1 MNDPRSDIKAVYT
14 AAIGAVNPAAAVRR
28 HLNLEG
34 RRLEVMSQ
42 GKIMRRY
49 DLDEFDRV
57 LVVGCGK
64 ATAPMAGAVEEML
77 GERISKGCILV
88 KYGYTEPLR
97 RIEVLEAAHPVPDEK
112 GMAAAGRVLGLLRDA
127 TSRDLVISLISGG
140 GSALLVLPPPSIS
153 LAEKGDTTG
162 LLLKSGA
169 AIHEVNAVRKHLSLV
184 KGGNLAAAAYPAT
197 VLNLMIS
204 DVVGDPMDV
213 IASGP
218 FVPDPSSFATALGIL
233 DRYTLRDRVPP
244 SVREYIEAGI
254 EGKAAETPKEGN
266 EVFERVTNVIVA
278 SNIIALQSA
287 QQEALRLGYNTVV
300 LSSGFE
306 GETRDVAFFHAAVA
320 REARHSG
327 NPVAPPA
334 CIISGG
340 ETTVTVRGGGL
351 GGRNMEFALQSALFL
366 DGIDGID
373 VASVGTDGTDGPTDA
388 AGAFADG
395 GTVRRARAKGLDIR
409 VYGENSDSYNFFKA
423 LGDLIVTGP
432 TNTNVMD
439 MHIFVVR

>member
-1 MNDPRSDIKAVYT
+1 
-14 AAIGAVNPAAAVRR
+14 
-28 HLNLEG
+28 
-34 RRLEVMSQ
+34 
-42 GKIMRRY
+42 
-49 DLDEFDRV
+49 
-57 LVVGCGK
+57 
-64 ATAPMAGAVEEML
+64 
-77 GERISKGCILV
+77 
-88 KYGYTEPLR
+88 
-97 RIEVLEAAHPVPDEK
+97 
-112 GMAAAGRVLGLLRDA
+112 
-127 TSRDLVISLISGG
+127 VISLISGG

-327 NPVAPPA
+327 NPVSPPA